1 MSLSKNNIADIDN
14 LENLISFSNDR
25 AAKTETDLE
34 ALVNLLCDLRLLDKK
49 EKRQGESIPCNEN
62 YQSNESATSY
72 EVANGYEYINV
83 SASPVVEAEE
93 NPQSKPLSQETQAE
107 VRSKTV
113 GDREDKEDSFCQ
125 PTTYDRTPQPEQP
138 TLDHFTSA
146 SNIAESASN
155 SIANRSQEL
164 NKLALLLLQE
174 TEANEPTL
182 EPVLSSTKLT
192 DAHDSLANH
201 DRQESSLAERY
212 SLEKQARE
220 NLAQS
225 NLSEGEDENLEESYA
240 AFKRLQT
247 LLLKSELADFSQV
260 IDRFEQKVTNIEYQI
275 HEPTELINLLLPIIS
290 ELLNRKVAESNESR
304 DAVADSLAPIIDQVI
319 MAKTK
324 ENRVAM
330 GTAMATAMPTAISE
344 QIRNYPTEIGHAIAP
359 DIAAAIKDQIRLN
372 PQAMVEALYPII
384 HTVIESKREEDI
396 EALSRAIAPLLPSAI
411 SQQIR
416 NSPQEIA
423 QAIAPEIAS
432 AIKEQIRLDQDS
444 IASALAPE
452 MGRAIKQQIE
462 IERDAMVDALYP
474 VIGSTI
480 AKYMADAIRSIN
492 EKIENTFS
500 MEGLNRKI
508 RSKVQGV
515 SEAELILKEAI
526 PFTARAV
533 FLIHK
538 ASGLVMSEIQSSGEQ
553 KLESDMV
560 AGMLTAIRSFVNDCI
575 AQSGDVSEIDA
586 IDYGNSKIIL
596 EVAGYCYLAVVTQG
610 ETPQWYNH
618 RVQEALQAIVESYD
632 RLIKSYEGDPTS
644 IPERVHNILE
654 GLVKIKDTSTKDK
667 KSKFTGLLVVGS
679 VLAGLILLP
688 WGYHQYRNA
697 IDRQIEKDT
706 AQRLASVP
714 ELAVYRL
721 SINARE
727 GKLRLSGK
735 LPNQELRS
743 KVEQIA
749 KEIAPA
755 YSLKNQIAVQ
765 PPPDPVRTAADVK
778 RVTSILNQ
786 MNGTAISSQYEAG
799 KVTVKGTVA
808 QVGDAEK
815 ITQAFK
821 QIPGIVTVTNTV
833 QLQQFSLP
841 TRIYFE
847 LGSTQLKAGDRNK
860 VIQVKAFLNRYPQ
873 TDLTIVGH
881 SDTIGNSLENQRLAL
896 SRAETVRLALVAE
909 GIDPKRLQAV
919 GTPNPPL
926 GLDSSQPLWL
936 SRCVQF
942 QPISPGFKRK

>member
-1 MSLSKNNIADIDN
+1 MSLSKNKIADIDE

-25 AAKTETDLE
+25 AAKTEPDLE
-34 ALVNLLCDLRLLDKK
+34 SLVNLLYDLRLLEKK
-49 EKRQGESIPCNEN
+49 EKPQGELILCNDN
-62 YQSNESATSY
+62 YQSNDSTTSY

-83 SASPVVEAEE
+83 SASPVAEAEE
-93 NPQSKPLSQETQAE
+93 SPESNPLLEETQA
-107 VRSKTV
+107 
-113 GDREDKEDSFCQ
+113 
-125 PTTYDRTPQPEQP
+125 EQP

-155 SIANRSQEL
+155 SIANRSQES
-164 NKLALLLLQE
+164 NKLALPLLQE
-174 TEANEPTL
+174 TEATAML
-182 EPVLSSTKLT
+182 EPVLSSTQLT
-192 DAHDSLANH
+192 DAEHSIANH
-201 DRQESSLAERY
+201 EQQESSLAQRY

-225 NLSEGEDENLEESYA
+225 NSSEPNDENLEELYG

-247 LLLKSELADFSQV
+247 LLLQPELADFNQV
-260 IDRFEQKVTNIEYQI
+260 LDHFEQKVSNIEYQI

-290 ELLNRKVAESNESR
+290 ELLNRKVAESSESR

-319 MAKTK
+319 LAKTR
-324 ENRVAM
+324 EDRVAI
-330 GTAMATAMPTAISE
+330 GSAIAAAIPFAISE
-344 QIRNYPTEIGHAIAP
+344 QVRNCPTEVGHAIAP
-359 DIAAAIKDQIRLN
+359 DMAAAIKEQIRLN
-372 PQAMVEALYPII
+372 PQAMVAALYPII
-384 HTVIESKREEDI
+384 HTVIDSKREEDI
-396 EALSRAIAPLLPSAI
+396 EALSTAIAPLLPRAI
-411 SQQIR
+411 KEQIR
-416 NSPQEIA
+416 SYPQEIA

-432 AIKEQIRLDQDS
+432 AIKEQIRLEQDS

-480 AKYMADAIRSIN
+480 AKYMADAIKTIN
-492 EKIENTFS
+492 EKLENTFS
-500 MEGLNRKI
+500 VEGINRKI

-526 PFTARAV
+526 PFTVRAV

-538 ASGLVMSEIQSSGEQ
+538 TSGLVMSEIQSSGEQ

-586 IDYGNSKIIL
+586 IDYGNSKIVL

-610 ETPQWYNH
+610 KTPQWYNH
-618 RVQEALQAIVESYD
+618 RVQEALLTIVESYD
-632 RLIKSYEGDPTS
+632 RLIKSYEGDPAS

-654 GLVKIKDTSTKDK
+654 GLIKIEDTTSKDK
-667 KSKFTGLLVVGS
+667 KFKFTGLLVVGS

-688 WGYHQYRNA
+688 WGYHQYRNGT
-697 IDRQIEKDT
+697 DRQIEKDT
-706 AQRLASVP
+706 AQRWASVP

-721 SINARE
+721 SIDAYD

-743 KVEQIA
+743 KAEQIA
-749 KEIAPA
+749 KQIAPT

-765 PPPDPVRTAADVK
+765 PPPDPVRAASDVK

-786 MNGTAISSQYEAG
+786 MNGTAISSQYQAG

-821 QIPGIVTVTNTV
+821 QIPGIVTVTNTI
-833 QLQQFSLP
+833 QLQQFSVP
-841 TRIYFE
+841 IRIYFE
-847 LGSTQLKAGDRNK
+847 LGATQLKAGDRNK
-860 VIQVKAFLNRYPQ
+860 VLQVKAFLNRYPQ

-942 QPISPGFKRK
+942 QPIPPGFKRK